1 MKKFGVYQY
10 KTNKFLGDFLNITE
24 DNHTVRVWYLSKEGN
39 LTGAYREGL
48 VIKAIPDHGMC

>member
-1 MKKFGVYQY
+1 MKNFGVYQY

-24 DNHTVRVWYLSKEGN
+24 DNHKVQVWYMSKEGN

-48 VIKAIPDHGMC
+48 VIKEIPDYGPC